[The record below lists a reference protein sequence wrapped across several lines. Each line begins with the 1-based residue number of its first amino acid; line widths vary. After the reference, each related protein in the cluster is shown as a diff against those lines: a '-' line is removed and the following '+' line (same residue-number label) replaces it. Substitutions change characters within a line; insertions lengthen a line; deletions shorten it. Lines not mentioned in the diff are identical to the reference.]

1 MSFIVQI
8 SPFVHLFTLK
18 IVFLNLPPPPPPGSA
33 LDLLGVLNHRRK
45 LCLHFILYL
54 ATPLTPFVSSNPSY
68 NIMLELVS
76 STPRHDMRLDELT
89 ENCFGEL

>member
-18 IVFLNLPPPPPPGSA
+18 IVFPLNPQQGSA
-33 LDLLGVLNHRRK
+33 LDLLGALAGPQTPRRK

-54 ATPLTPFVSSNPSY
+54 AMPLASLYIIKINQQVITNANVFFN
-68 NIMLELVS
+68 
-76 STPRHDMRLDELT
+76 T
-89 ENCFGEL
+89 EET